1 MAIGKSGRIVLEID
15 AEDKEAL
22 HREIK
27 KRGQTMKEWFLEKVE
42 QDFPGLTEKE
52 GNKADSGDR

>member
-1 MAIGKSGRIVLEID
+1 MAVGKSGRVVLEID

-27 KRGQTMKEWFLEKVE
+27 KRGLTMKEWFLEKVE
-42 QDFPGLTEKE
+42 QDFPELVKKRKQ
-52 GNKADSGDR
+52 KA

>member
-1 MAIGKSGRIVLEID
+1 MAVGKSGRIVLEID

-27 KRGQTMKEWFLEKVE
+27 KRGLTMKEWFLEKVE
-42 QDFPGLTEKE
+42 QDFPEISKKKKK
-52 GNKADSGDR
+52 KA